1 MDTAIV
7 EVSGAT
13 LEDDGAPPDAVIL
26 AGGLGTRLRSVVPHL
41 PKVLAPVGGQP
52 FLEILLELMNR
63 KGFRRIVLALG
74 YMAET
79 VLTKFGSRFRDIELC
94 YEVEESPL
102 GTGGATYRALKRCRG
117 DHAFVVN
124 GDTYLDLEKEY
135 IESLWRRERE
145 PIIVACQVTNTVR
158 YGRIESRDGVVRSFR
173 EKRVGGHGLIS
184 AGYYVFPTN
193 VLDGY
198 SSRKRFSLE
207 NDFLSNAVH
216 KRRFRV
222 FVSSGRFI
230 DIGTPEDYAQAQEV
244 FHRVIT

>member
-135 IESLWRRERE
+135 TRVPMAARTGADNCCMSGHTYCSLW
-145 PIIVACQVTNTVR
+145 PN
-158 YGRIESRDGVVRSFR
+158 RITGWRG
-173 EKRVGGHGLIS
+173 
-184 AGYYVFPTN
+184 A
-193 VLDGY
+193 
-198 SSRKRFSLE
+198 
-207 NDFLSNAVH
+207 
-216 KRRFRV
+216 
-222 FVSSGRFI
+222 
-230 DIGTPEDYAQAQEV
+230 
-244 FHRVIT
+244 